1 MIRIL
6 VPALLFAIPAF
17 AQTQPPVVSEA
28 QMFNNG
34 MAQTMQFL
42 SAVKGTSDQKDA
54 KLTLYEKAFSKIAD
68 VKPGETGQSLKWDGE
83 NWQWVSPPKPPE
95 VKPAETPAK

>member
-28 QMFNNG
+28 QMVNNG
-34 MAQTMQFL
+34 ITQTVQFL
-42 SAVKGTSDQKDA
+42 SALKGSIDARDA
-54 KLTLYEKAFSKIAD
+54 KIAQYDKAFTKISE
-68 VKPGETGQSLKWDGE
+68 VKPGETGQSLRWDGE

-95 VKPAETPAK
+95 VKPAEPPAK